1 MIKKYLI
8 PISLL
13 LLLTACCKDDDNEPT
28 EANQRTVMV
37 YMAAYNNLS
46 NYSDSDISQMEEGAS
61 GIPRNNT
68 MVLFV
73 DKKKDENP
81 FIPKPGKGYD
91 EGDYCYNQNAC
102 HFAWN
107 RLMEWNNYGWTW
119 VQP

>member
-8 PISLL
+8 PISLVL
-13 LLLTACCKDDDNEPT
+13 WGHGTGWVVTKDSVASKPSS
-28 EANQRTVMV
+28 R
-37 YMAAYNNLS
+37 AYGIDYS
-46 NYSDSDISQMEEGAS
+46 NWSM
-61 GIPRNNT
+61 
-68 MVLFV
+68 
-73 DKKKDENP
+73 

-107 RLMEWNNYGWTW
+107 RLMEWNNYGWTQ